1 MIEDGL
7 ETALERTILPFY
19 NGELQSGIF
28 EGRWGLALSY
38 VKLEASGEK
47 GALVMC
53 PGRAESHI
61 RYAELVYDLKQAGFS
76 IYVFDHRGQGFSDRI
91 LGDRRK
97 SHVERFEDYVADLR
111 AFVDKV
117 VNARDH
123 ARRFILG
130 HSMGGTVAA
139 LYAARH
145 QSDVDGLV
153 LTAPMF
159 EINTHPLPRG
169 VAWVT
174 TRVLTA
180 LGMGDADVPVGPRR
194 QTDEPFEGN
203 HLTHSEARWA
213 MNRKLISL
221 YPQIALGGPTV
232 RWLGEALKATRQ
244 VLKNATQITAPTLL
258 LQAELDNRVRPG
270 GQDAFCRRAKVCT
283 HVLLTGA
290 YHEIL
295 MERDE
300 IRDKA
305 LRSILD
311 FLNKHT
317 PPTQGDSRAMF

>member
-1 MIEDGL
+1 
-7 ETALERTILPFY
+7 
-19 NGELQSGIF
+19 
-28 EGRWGLALSY
+28 
-38 VKLEASGEK
+38 
-47 GALVMC
+47 
-53 PGRAESHI
+53 
-61 RYAELVYDLKQAGFS
+61 
-76 IYVFDHRGQGFSDRI
+76 
-91 LGDRRK
+91 
-97 SHVERFEDYVADLR
+97 
-111 AFVDKV
+111 
-117 VNARDH
+117 
-123 ARRFILG
+123 
-130 HSMGGTVAA
+130 
-139 LYAARH
+139 
-145 QSDVDGLV
+145 
-153 LTAPMF
+153 
-159 EINTHPLPRG
+159 
-169 VAWVT
+169 
-174 TRVLTA
+174 
-180 LGMGDADVPVGPRR
+180 
-194 QTDEPFEGN
+194 
-203 HLTHSEARWA
+203 